1 MTPRPTYT
9 STVYLCI
16 GGDRQ
21 MSPDKFL
28 KSAIYDP
35 SGAGRVKAMC
45 KQGHR
50 QCRAGQGRTGQGGAG
65 VGGGERALSKED
77 VSSHA
82 AAGGPGWWWESLMDS
97 GCLPNTRRRSG
108 PGHATGA

>member
-45 KQGHR
+45 KQGHG
-50 QCRAGQGRTGQGGAG
+50 QCRAGQGRTRR
-65 VGGGERALSKED
+65 GGGRGWGESVEQED

-97 GCLPNTRRRSG
+97 GCLPNNRRRSG

>member
-1 MTPRPTYT
+1 MTPRPTYM
-9 STVYLCI
+9 STLYLCI

-50 QCRAGQGRTGQGGAG
+50 QCRAGQGRTRRGGG
-65 VGGGERALSKED
+65 RGGERALSKRM
-77 VSSHA
+77 SLHMLLPA
-82 AAGGPGWWWESLMDS
+82 GLAGGGK
-97 GCLPNTRRRSG
+97 
-108 PGHATGA
+108 A